1 MTWLKQLFLRKTSVR
16 DQQRLAIM
24 LVCSLVLIVS
34 LASSLVYDFYSFS
47 RESRARLGAMA
58 DIIAADIS
66 AAMIFNDSEAV
77 SKSLQALEADPA
89 ILQLFVLNEQK
100 QPVAFYI
107 RGNKKQ
113 VPPDLADRLKNL
125 QQGLSSQSLLQVSPE
140 VSRPITHDGVTL
152 GSILVELDSS
162 IFLNKLLVSCN
173 IGLAI
178 LLISLYGSYLL
189 ARRLGLIIT
198 APITALAVT
207 MDEISRTKDYG
218 LRAEISNV
226 SELAHLAAGF
236 NEMLDE
242 VAKRDE
248 ALLERQERLHRLANY
263 DTLTGLPN
271 RALFKD
277 RLEQALRRAER
288 VNEQLAVMF
297 IDLDDFKLINDT
309 HGHRFG
315 DLLLEEVARR
325 LESETRAGDT
335 LARLGGDEFIIL
347 LQDLKSTDN
356 ALQVAHKHLQ
366 NLLQVYRFEEK
377 QLFVSASIGIALY
390 PDHGESAEALVKGAD
405 SAMYHAKGKGKNH
418 VELFTHELFS
428 RTSERLSL
436 QGDLRRALDQ
446 GEFVLHYQPR
456 FNLLNGQWSGAEALI
471 RWNHPQHGMISPLT
485 FIPLAEETGL
495 IMQLGEWVLRE
506 ACQQLNR
513 WHQAGIR
520 LPRVSVNV
528 SPLQFRRQNIV
539 ELVKSAVSEARLCT
553 QALELEITESALME
567 DMDASIAT
575 LKLLQAIGIIIS
587 IDDFGTGYSSLSH
600 LRSLPVDIL
609 KIDRSF
615 IMNANASKDDAQ
627 ILAAIIS
634 MAHSLHLALVAEGV
648 ECLEHQ
654 QLLQKQS
661 CREAQGFYYARP
673 MSAGDL
679 AIFLQNS
686 SAPVESVSYAPATH
700 NRDICC
706 FLDENLV
713 PDSNQP
719 ELDCLQVPGRPLA
732 CYGKRFCEAAARAEA
747 ERSLT

>member
-1 MTWLKQLFLRKTSVR
+1 MTWLKQLFLHTRSFR
-16 DQQRLAIM
+16 DQLRLAIM
-24 LVCSLVLIVS
+24 LVCSLVLVVS
-34 LASSLVYDFYSFS
+34 LVSSLAYDFYSFS
-47 RESRARLGAMA
+47 RESRDRLAAMA
-58 DIIAADIS
+58 DIIAVDIS
-66 AAMIFNDSEAV
+66 AALIFGDTEAV

-89 ILQLFVLNEQK
+89 ILHLFVLDQQD

-107 RGNKKQ
+107 RGLKGQ
-113 VPPDLADRLKNL
+113 TPSDLVDRLKKL
-125 QQGLSSQSLLQVSPE
+125 KRGLSVQHLLQVSPE
-140 VSRPITHDGVTL
+140 VHRPIIHDGVTL

-162 IFLNKLLVSCN
+162 IYLQKLLGACS
-173 IGLAI
+173 IGIGI
-178 LLISLYGSYLL
+178 LLASLVGSYLL
-189 ARRLGLIIT
+189 ARRLGQIIT
-198 APITALAVT
+198 APITSLSAT
-207 MDEISRTKDYG
+207 MDEISKTKDYS
-218 LRAEISNV
+218 LRAEISDV
-226 SELAHLAAGF
+226 TELAHLAAGF

-277 RLEQALRRAER
+277 RLEHALRRAGR
-288 VNEQLAVMF
+288 VKEQLAVMF

-347 LQDLKSTDN
+347 LQDLKTADN
-356 ALQVAHKHLQ
+356 ALQVAQKHLQ
-366 NLLQVYRFEEK
+366 KLLQVYLFEDK

-390 PDHGESAEALVKGAD
+390 PEHGESAEVLVKGAD
-405 SAMYHAKGKGKNH
+405 SAMYHAKSKGKNH
-418 VELFTHELFS
+418 VELFSHALYS
-428 RTSERLSL
+428 KTSERLSL

-456 FNLLNGQWSGAEALI
+456 INLLTGQWSGAEALI
-471 RWNHPQHGMISPLT
+471 RWNHPQHGMIFPLT

-506 ACQQLNR
+506 ACLQLHR

-528 SPLQFRRQNIV
+528 SPLQFRRQNIID
-539 ELVKSAVSEARLCT
+539 LVKSAVSEAHLCT

-567 DMDASIAT
+567 DMDTSIAT
-575 LKLLQAIGIIIS
+575 LQKLQSLGISIS

-634 MAHSLHLALVAEGV
+634 MAHSLHLSLVAEGV

-654 QLLQKQS
+654 ELLQKQS
-661 CREAQGFYYARP
+661 CREAQGYYFAQP
-673 MSAGDL
+673 MPADEL
-679 AIFLQNS
+679 AVFLQNS
-686 SAPVESVSYAPATH
+686 GAPIESVSYAPADH
-700 NRDICC
+700 GRDICC
-706 FLDENLV
+706 FLDEGLA
-713 PDSNQP
+713 PDSDQL
-719 ELDCLQVPGRPLA
+719 ELDCLQAPGRPPA
-732 CYGKRFCEAAARAEA
+732 CYGRRFCQLSDPTGPEGV
-747 ERSLT
+747 